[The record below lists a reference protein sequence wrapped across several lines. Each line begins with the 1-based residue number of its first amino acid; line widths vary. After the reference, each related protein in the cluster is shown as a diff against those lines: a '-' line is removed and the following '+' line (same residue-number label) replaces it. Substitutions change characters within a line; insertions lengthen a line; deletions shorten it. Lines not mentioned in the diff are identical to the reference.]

1 MNARSRRL
9 RFFSLA
15 LAVLGLC
22 MVLLCGCR
30 PAEEKADSS
39 PAELPVIVVGS
50 DNYPPFNYTGS
61 DGQPTGVDVEL
72 AQEAF
77 RRLGYRVQFVTINWE
92 EKKTLVENG
101 TIDCAWGSFSMN
113 GREDEY
119 TWAGPYLHSR
129 QVVAVRTSSDIYTL
143 ADLADKTLV
152 VQSTTKPEEL
162 FLDAAANG
170 LPQLR
175 QTVRRCIKEQLLRLC
190 GGLHHQRLV
199 RKVGQGIDVAAGA
212 HGHHLTAVQIG
223 PGPGVFVLTPVHGKA
238 APGTVNGAVLH
249 QGLLLLPVDGHEL
262 HPITQAAECLLGQL
276 HIHAGGLTVRA
287 GVIERRVVVAAHHDD
302 RQLCRAAVRFFFGR
316 AAAAQ
321 QHHAQA
327 QHRQRQ
333 AEKP

>member
-175 QTVRRCIKEQLLRLC
+175 AVYSLQDRDLIYTTRKRHPAVYE
-190 GGLHHQRLV
+190 GLQR
-199 RKVGQGIDVAAGA
+199 
-212 HGHHLTAVQIG
+212 
-223 PGPGVFVLTPVHGKA
+223 GVPHS
-238 APGTVNGAVLH
+238 
-249 QGLLLLPVDGHEL
+249 
-262 HPITQAAECLLGQL
+262 
-276 HIHAGGLTVRA
+276 
-287 GVIERRVVVAAHHDD
+287 
-302 RQLCRAAVRFFFGR
+302 GR
-316 AAAAQ
+316 AADAGGPRRGLCQGPGRWSASAADRDLPGNAGRWHHPGDRVSLPRRTGPLSGGNGGQ
-321 QHHAQA
+321 Q
-327 QHRQRQ
+327 R
-333 AEKP
+333 